1 MEATAV
7 VREQRRLGGEGGG
20 PSAPHRTVEEGE
32 LYATFCHGLVED
44 TAFVHLSC
52 SCKVHRRCA
61 LGFVEDAIP
70 RDRANGARTLILQ
83 VMCSNLALHK
93 VDQEVYLHTFL

>member
-1 MEATAV
+1 MT
-7 VREQRRLGGEGGG
+7 G
-20 PSAPHRTVEEGE
+20 SI
-32 LYATFCHGLVED
+32 CHGLVEE
-44 TAFVHLSC
+44 TAHVQVPC
-52 SCKVHRRCA
+52 SCDVHRRCA